1 MKRVVYMDCH
11 ATTPVDPRVFERMVP
26 YFCERFGNASSRN
39 HAYGW
44 EAEEAVEN
52 ARAQVARLLGA
63 KPREIVFTSG
73 ATESDNLAIQGV
85 LGNASKTPHIVTVVT
100 EHRAVL
106 DTCRALEKAG
116 RARVT
121 YVPVDRQGVV
131 DPDDVR
137 RAIDRDTVLVSVMLA
152 NNEIG
157 TIAPLAE
164 IGRITRERGVLLHTD
179 AAQAVGK
186 IPVRVD
192 SLGVDL
198 LSLSAHKMYG
208 PKGVGA
214 LYVRAGVR
222 LRPLVYGG
230 GHERGLRSG
239 TLNVPGIVGLGA
251 ASELCAAEMQAEAE
265 RVSAL
270 RDRLFRRLLEALDD
284 VFLNG
289 HPTARLPG
297 NLNVGFR
304 YVEGE
309 SLLLALDDVAVS
321 SGAACSSATL
331 EPSHVLRAIGL
342 DEELAQSSLRF
353 GLGRFNTEEDV
364 DYVAERVATEVRR
377 LRALSP
383 FYAAEQKRKAQARV

>member
-1 MKRVVYMDCH
+1 
-11 ATTPVDPRVFERMVP
+11 MVP